1 MDAVFELFRE
11 LGLDK
16 DGKIIKYILQAP
28 GNIGLFNSKCL
39 ETGHRCLLK
48 GF

>member
-16 DGKIIKYILQAP
+16 DGKIIKYIIQAP
-28 GNIGLFNSKCL
+28 GNIELFNGKCL
-39 ETGHRCLLK
+39 EPGHWSLLK